1 MDNKSTKKSMDLRIT
16 IPSILIVIV
25 FSLLFMLYTDE
36 STEQL
41 NTIFNY
47 IVDQFRWGY
56 IWYGALIT
64 IAALYFSF
72 SKYGNVVLGDPK
84 EKPRFTLFEY
94 SSILVAMGL
103 GATIMR
109 TGMIQWG
116 EVAIDPPFGIDPGSP
131 EAALAG
137 NSYSM
142 FLWSF
147 QTFAIFVMCAPAL
160 GYILHV
166 RKKPK
171 IRISEACR
179 CIFGDAFTDGIGG
192 RVLDILFLVSI
203 LSGAAVT
210 LGLGTP
216 IVTYN
221 LSELLQIDVTLVM
234 TIIVTLIMVTVFTI
248 SAYVGID
255 KGIKRL
261 STMNMYLAGAFGLFI
276 IIIGPGMFILNF
288 STDSIRYLFSNY
300 IDFSFYTNSLNTG
313 ESTHVESHT
322 VFWFA
327 YNATWAML
335 HGMFAAV
342 VSKGRTI
349 KEMIL
354 TYLLAP
360 TLLSWAATGLL
371 GGLGVE
377 RFISGE
383 LDILSIIQ
391 NQEPVAAVPHIL
403 ATLPMEQI
411 TMTVFIVIASIFM
424 VTTLDSTTYT
434 IATYMSKNDMS
445 KQTPS
450 RNIRVFVSIVITV
463 LALTLL
469 SVGGL
474 APLEVLSGIMGIPII
489 AIQILTVIAAKKM
502 IDEDHAWL
510 TNVRKKS

>member
-1 MDNKSTKKSMDLRIT
+1 MKNSMDLKIT
-16 IPSILIVIV
+16 IPSFLIVGAV
-25 FSLLFMLYTDE
+25 SLIFALYTDE
-36 STEQL
+36 STNQL
-41 NTIFNY
+41 NAIFDY
-47 IVDQFRWGY
+47 IVEQFRWGY

-64 IAALYFSF
+64 IAAIYFSF
-72 SKYGNVVLGDPK
+72 SKYGQVVLGDPN

-109 TGMIQWG
+109 TGMIQWS
-116 EVAIDPPFGIDPGSP
+116 EVASDPPFGLEPGS
-131 EAALAG
+131 ADAVLAG

-147 QTFAIFVMCAPAL
+147 QTFAIFVMAAPAM

-171 IRISEACR
+171 MRISEACR
-179 CIFGDAFTDGIGG
+179 CIFGDSFTDGLGG
-192 RVLDILFLVSI
+192 KVLDSLFLVSI

-216 IVTYN
+216 IITYN
-221 LSELLQIDVTLVM
+221 LAELFQIEVSFLLTVV
-234 TIIVTLIMVTVFTI
+234 ITLIWVTGFTI

-261 STMNMYLAGAFGLFI
+261 STLNMYLAGSFAIFI
-276 IIIGPGMFILNF
+276 IIIGPGMFILNYF
-288 STDSIRYLFSNY
+288 TDSIRYLFSHY
-300 IDFSFYTNSLNTG
+300 IDFSFYTNSLTTNNT
-313 ESTHVESHT
+313 THIESHT

-335 HGMFAAV
+335 HGVFAAMI
-342 VSKGRTI
+342 SKGRTI

-354 TYLLAP
+354 TYLFAP

-371 GGLGVE
+371 GGVGVQ
-377 RFISGE
+377 RFIKGDLAV
-383 LDILSIIQ
+383 LDLIQ
-391 NQEPVAAVPHIL
+391 GQEPVAAVPAIL
-403 ATLPMEQI
+403 ATLPMSQVI
-411 TMTVFIVIASIFM
+411 IVVFIIIAAIFM

-434 IATYMSKNDMS
+434 IATYMSERDMS
-445 KQTPS
+445 KNTPS
-450 RNIRVFVSIVITV
+450 RHLRIFVSLIITA

-474 APLEVLSGIMGIPII
+474 APLEVLSGLMGIPII
-489 AIQILTVIAAKKM
+489 IIQILTVYAAKKM
-502 IDEDHAWL
+502 MDQDHAWL
-510 TNVRKKS
+510 TNVRKKK